1 MNPLYQQV
9 EKAIRNHTL
18 QMSVPKGTTHDD
30 AHQYIRRVMREN
42 PDIFWFSHQ
51 WEYIKDDLMLQFHY
65 TISKERSV
73 KAKKQIDDVIQK
85 DFNIEVVRHLSV
97 LQQVMYVYKW
107 LALYCNY
114 NLYSAYNQTIFSV
127 FVHRNSVCTGF
138 AKAAQYLFSILGV
151 ESRLVFGT
159 MHQAEKGSRHCW
171 LLVKIDNQW
180 YHHDPTF
187 AVPEIS
193 NLLYKAGVV
202 PVYGAEGLVYNY
214 FCCDTQSIKQSR
226 IIEDENELPICTST
240 IESES
245 LQDIPIHLHRTE
257 GAEQLGV
264 RGCLLS
270 DKGSYSDVYL
280 WHSDK
285 ITQSVVKIYKNDIAH
300 ELLRHELRI
309 MRQLSPSNH
318 VLHVLGI
325 TDNQDGLIIE
335 QATSLADLLCSHYY
349 QLSAMNFCKLLLNVI
364 DGLQDSIKYGIYY
377 RDIHLNNIYRTSKGC
392 YVLGDFGSCIWI
404 DSENS
409 SNVGGVGSPWY
420 SAPETYLNGVFNE
433 RSATYGVGMLAFF
446 LLNELLPPLWNEYRK
461 ESQNLRVHGHEL
473 PSPLLLKKPSCAFE
487 QQMASIIKK
496 SLSFE
501 LADRYQKLS
510 DLERALK
517 QCMSLVKDG
526 DYLLI
531 EGGASERVDKF
542 DKKENIDRKTYH
554 DHTDFHSTFN
564 GIPEILVS
572 NGDNESLV
580 FVDTNDDCQ
589 ADIMQYD
596 MNSNEAISDDEIVD
610 LANSSIDDFAYTA
623 GNPFDYSNF
632 TDELYDDSS
641 IPAPPPGSTYEEFS
655 QRAERI
661 DDFAATSY
669 NPRHIP
675 APPPSSSSYEKGSHL
690 SDINRKG
697 CPNSNISSTLN
708 AYLPEFGNDSSSKAK
723 SKKSI
728 WSRIFRK
735 KEEKIKED
743 EVYGS
748 VFAPQEVKPNSHLL
762 VQVFLHLLE
771 EADKVQKYAMEADSK
786 AERRKFAPLKT
797 NLKSGDNVKVELNLY
812 GESLLFN
819 ATNEM
824 TWRGHFTQCDF
835 DYFVS
840 SDIDVNDLSCE
851 VNLYVNGAIIGN
863 MSFITKIVAAPR
875 KLNSEIKSRVFKRIF
890 ISYAHQDSKRAKD
903 FALAYK
909 AQGTDYFYDR
919 DKLAAG
925 DVYEEKIFEYI
936 DSADLFIL
944 CWSENASRS
953 EYVWKELKRAML
965 HAYPQLS
972 MNDATLKIYPISI
985 EPRTSL
991 PEDMAGIYNFEEV

>member
-97 LQQVMYVYKW
+97 FQQVMYVYKW

-114 NLYSAYNQTIFSV
+114 NLYSAYNQTIYSV

-138 AKAAQYLFSILGV
+138 AKAAQHLFSILGV

-187 AVPEIS
+187 AIPAIS
-193 NLLYKAGVV
+193 DLLRKAGVI

-309 MRQLSPSNH
+309 MRQLSSSNH

-349 QLSAMNFCKLLLNVI
+349 QLSAMNFCKLLINVI
-364 DGLQDSIKYGIYY
+364 DGLQDTIKYGIYY

-392 YVLGDFGSCIWI
+392 YVLGDFGSCVWI
-404 DSENS
+404 DGENS

-446 LLNELLPPLWNEYRK
+446 LLNDFLPPLWNEYGK
-461 ESQNLRVHGHEL
+461 ESQNLRVYGHKL
-473 PSPLLLKKPSCAFE
+473 PSPLFLKKPSCAFE

-501 LADRYQKLS
+501 SADRYQKLS
-510 DLERALK
+510 DLGKALK
-517 QCMSLVKDG
+517 QCMSLVEDC

-531 EGGASERVDKF
+531 DGGSSERMYKF
-542 DKKENIDRKTYH
+542 DKKENIDTKAYNH
-554 DHTDFHSTFN
+554 HTDFHSTCNFS
-564 GIPEILVS
+564 PEILVS
-572 NGDNESLV
+572 NGENEAIVL
-580 FVDTNDDCQ
+580 VDTDADGQ

-596 MNSNEAISDDEIVD
+596 MNSNGAISDDVIVD
-610 LANSSIDDFAYTA
+610 HANPYIDDFAYTA
-623 GNPFDYSNF
+623 GNPFDYTNL
-632 TDELYDDSS
+632 TNELDVDCSR
-641 IPAPPPGSTYEEFS
+641 PASHPDCSYEELS
-655 QRAERI
+655 QRSERI

-675 APPPSSSSYEKGSHL
+675 APSPSSSSYENSSHH

-697 CPNSNISSTLN
+697 YSSSYISSSLN
-708 AYLPEFGNDSSSKAK
+708 TYLPEFGNESSSKAK

-771 EADKVQKYAMEADSK
+771 EADKVQKWAKEADSK

-797 NLKSGDNVKVELNLY
+797 NLKYGDNVKVELNLY